1 MCLTVQ
7 QLLVKNQIPTIA
19 QPPGSPDLALCNLWL
34 FQRPTT
40 GIKCY
45 CFTSVQEI
53 QQYAT
58 ASLTAIPQKLCQ
70 KCFVQ
75 WHDCWSKKAYMLKA
89 STSRV
94 THVMLRAY
102 YALVQRPCDHPTC
115 YVILH
120 PDMLISYLFLKVLWV
135 HHTSSNTT
143 NNCGIVCTAY
153 VMVPMHTTGW
163 RLLLRTEYTKYSE

>member
-1 MCLTVQ
+1 MFCRSCPT
-7 QLLVKNQIPTIA
+7 QLVAFPKT
-19 QPPGSPDLALCNLWL
+19 SKCDKMSL
-34 FQRPTT
+34 FYICARN
-40 GIKCY
+40 
-45 CFTSVQEI
+45 S
-53 QQYAT
+53 T
-58 ASLTAIPQKLCQ
+58 AILTAMPKKLCQ
-70 KCFVQ
+70 ECFAQ

-135 HHTSSNTT
+135 HHTSSYITK
-143 NNCGIVCTAY
+143 NCGRVFTAY
-153 VMVPMHTTGW
+153 VMVPMHTIGW
-163 RLLLRTEYTKYSE
+163 SLLLWTEYTKYSEWHT